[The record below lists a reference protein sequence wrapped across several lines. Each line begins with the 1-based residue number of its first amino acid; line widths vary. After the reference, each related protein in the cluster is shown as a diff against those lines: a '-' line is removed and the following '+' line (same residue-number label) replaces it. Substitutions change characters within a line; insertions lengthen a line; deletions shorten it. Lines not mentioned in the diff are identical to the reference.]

1 MSWKKELPGLAWAG
15 GILALVVAVLV
26 WQADPPKASAVQP
39 AAYGQ
44 SWRPDSAKVQEA
56 YRTSSTSRVTAATA
70 SPSKGAKTVG
80 LSDATF
86 ISTPTKTAASV
97 PAATDGLTYET
108 YIPRPTK
115 KGYYEPTVV
124 PYPVGKPVYVNSY
137 YRQDGTY
144 VRSHFRSLPRR

>member
-1 MSWKKELPGLAWAG
+1 MSWKKYLPGLAWGG
-15 GILALVVAVLV
+15 GILALVVGLV
-26 WQADPPKASAVQP
+26 SQADPPKASAIQP

-44 SWRPDSAKVQEA
+44 SWRPNSARVQEA
-56 YRTSSTSRVTAATA
+56 YRTSSTARVSSAT
-70 SPSKGAKTVG
+70 PKPGKGAKTVG

-86 ISTPTKTAASV
+86 ISTPAATTAPAM
-97 PAATDGLTYET
+97 AATDGLSYET

-115 KGYYEPTVV
+115 NGYYEPRVV
-124 PYPVGKPVYVNSY
+124 PYPVGKPVYVNGY